1 MTGHLD
7 PNAVVFVDDIAD
19 KEAALE
25 RLAAITCE
33 VYGIADSQR
42 VFDLI
47 FERENKL
54 STGIGLGIAVPH
66 CRIGGLKG
74 SVIGVMRMTR
84 AIDYN
89 AVDGS
94 PVELMVMI
102 IAPEDDVSG
111 YLSLLAAIAR
121 AVSDEDV
128 RNDLLDA
135 ETPNDLCG
143 RIGAALFTKA
153 D

>member
-1 MTGHLD
+1 MKGHLD
-7 PNAVVFVDDIAD
+7 PNAVVFLDDIAD
-19 KEAALE
+19 KDSALE
-25 RLAAITCE
+25 RLAAVTCE
-33 VYGIADSQR
+33 AYGIPDSRR
-42 VFDLI
+42 VLDLI
-47 FERENKL
+47 FDRESKL

-66 CRIGGLKG
+66 CRIEGLEG

-94 PVELMVMI
+94 PVGLMVMI

-111 YLSLLAAIAR
+111 YLSLLAALAR

-128 RNDLLDA
+128 RNDLIGA
-135 ETPNDLCG
+135 ETPDDLCG
-143 RIGAALFTKA
+143 RIGTALFAK
-153 D
+153 DD